1 MLFATFSL
9 VATLDHIHQSH
20 LMSNVASITTPG
32 GSQWWI
38 LIMQPCWCV
47 KTRTAGASP
56 PQVLTRRGWSAG
68 AGWAGE
74 VNLYVKDPLCPLYAT
89 PLGLPPLA
97 PAARCNLLVVILACT
112 LMNSG
117 SEGMAIGGGGATLCN
132 RGSSRQASKTKFIG
146 SKLEARFF
154 LLCFFI
160 ACVCRCGKLCLN
172 CEGAVLSKLWN
183 CGVTI
188 FTFFMI
194 LFFVRWWLNSG
205 IDGRFYAP
213 SSLPGDRFLMTVPL
227 PQCRAGWFCCFFS

>member
-1 MLFATFSL
+1 
-9 VATLDHIHQSH
+9 
-20 LMSNVASITTPG
+20 
-32 GSQWWI
+32 
-38 LIMQPCWCV
+38 MQPCWCV

-56 PQVLTRRGWSAG
+56 PQVLTRRGSSAG
-68 AGWAGE
+68 ADWAGE
-74 VNLYVKDPLCPLYAT
+74 VNLYVKDPLCSYAT

-117 SEGMAIGGGGATLCN
+117 SEGMAIGGGSATLCN
-132 RGSSRQASKTKFIG
+132 RGSSSQASKTKFIG

-154 LLCFFI
+154 LLCFFFYRV
-160 ACVCRCGKLCLN
+160 CVSVCGKLCLN

-194 LFFVRWWLNSG
+194 LFFCAVMVKLWHRRTLPRAFKFARWQILDDRTIASMSCWVVLLFLFVNQPRS
-205 IDGRFYAP
+205 ISAQAWTWCPNGRGRAVA
-213 SSLPGDRFLMTVPL
+213 SRFWSRFP
-227 PQCRAGWFCCFFS
+227 C